1 MSTQIQSTD
10 LTTSLQKI
18 SDKSGKPLSEVQDAY
33 KNTLTTLPPTIKGDV
48 NRQKYTLKLVNR
60 DLVGNARSPAI
71 AFEGIVI
78 GAGGTRDL
86 MTNIR
91 QQAIEAYNTNQ
102 QAALAS
108 GSVKIDNGKVVP
120 LDNRKEINGQPNKR
134 FGEPRP
140 EHAYLREVILAVR
153 MPGEQK
159 FTAGKL
165 VLRGDQCSLGI
176 PMGKLVKFRALGE
189 LDNTSNE
196 FKLRSS
202 TTTQFE
208 ILQSTPIDE
217 VLEIIET
224 TFAAHAKTLGECMA
238 YHKSLQNTP
247 AFWDRYVITEGTVSY
262 IKFATDPT
270 KNHLIVLDDDTLDA
284 GQSVTVWV
292 PNNLRHL
299 IDFGRDSVVTVVGQ
313 TSIGKGWDSEK
324 RIQTD
329 EERLMLNGF
338 SIFGKP
344 GLTTIVEE
352 QGADLI

>member
-18 SDKSGKPLSEVQDAY
+18 SDKSGKPLNVVQDAY
-33 KNTLTTLPPTIKGDV
+33 DATLKTLSPTIKGDV
-48 NRQKYTLKLVNR
+48 NRQKYSLKLVNR

-71 AFEGIVI
+71 AFEGIII
-78 GAGGTRDL
+78 GAGSTRDL
-86 MTNIR
+86 MSNIR
-91 QQAIEAYNTNQ
+91 QQAIEAYNANQ
-102 QAALAS
+102 AQALAS
-108 GSVKIDNGKVVP
+108 GTVKLIDGKVTP
-120 LDNRKEINGQPNKR
+120 MDNRKEINGTPNKR

-140 EHAYLREVILAVR
+140 EHAYLREIILAVR

-165 VLRGDQCSLGI
+165 TLRGDQCSLGI

-189 LDNTSNE
+189 LDTKTGE
-196 FKLRSS
+196 FSLRSS

-208 ILQSTPIDE
+208 ITQATPTEE

-224 TFAAHAKTLGECMA
+224 AFAAHAKTLGECMA

-247 AFWDRYVITEGTVSY
+247 EFWDRYVVTEGTVSY
-262 IKFATDPT
+262 IKFATDPE
-270 KNHLIVLDDDTLDA
+270 KNHLIVLDDDTLEA
-284 GQSVTVWV
+284 GQSVTVWI
-292 PNNLRHL
+292 PNSLRHL
-299 IDFGRDSVVTVVGQ
+299 IDFGRDSVVTVVAQ
-313 TSIGKGWDSEK
+313 TSIGKGWDREK
-324 RIQTD
+324 RVQTD

-344 GLTTIVEE
+344 GLTTVVEE
-352 QGADLI
+352 QGTDLI